1 MWLKR
6 MMPKGLYG
14 RGALILLVP
23 IVTLQL
29 VVSIL
34 FIQRHFEGVT
44 EQMTRN
50 MLTGVHYLLDAMND
64 APTPEAAAAAAE
76 ALRVPLAI
84 TGALVAGDVPATDVR
99 RIYDLSGRAIIAT
112 LRAGVPGVLSVD
124 LVENRR
130 EVRMVV
136 TSVHGPL
143 RVVIDRFR
151 VSASNPHQLLVIVL
165 FTGFLMTVIA
175 FLFLRNQLRSILRLA
190 RAAEAFGRGQ
200 ALDYTPS
207 GASEVRAAG
216 SAFLDMRARIER
228 QAEQR
233 TLMLS
238 GVSHDLRTPLTR
250 LRLGLSM
257 LPEGDETAALARDVD
272 EMEHL
277 IDTFLA
283 YARGSAP
290 EAAVPCD
297 PVALVADV
305 IDKARRAGQEVTLG
319 AADTAGETP
328 VLYAALLARAVENL
342 VGNAVR
348 YAGAAEVSVS
358 CSAGRLRILVED
370 AGPGIPADRREEAM
384 RPFTR
389 LDRARNQNSGGGVG
403 LGLAIAR
410 DAVRRSGGEL
420 RLDDSPRLGG
430 LRAEIVIPL
439 SGAPVAAAPAVSG
452 VAPGGA
458 TTGGPQ

>member
-1 MWLKR
+1 MVFIWLKR
-6 MMPKGLYG
+6 IMPQGIYG

-23 IVTLQL
+23 IITLQL

-50 MLTGVHYLLDAMND
+50 MLTGVQYMLDAMND
-64 APTPEAAAAAAE
+64 APTPEAAVAAAA
-76 ALRVPLAI
+76 ALEGPLAI
-84 TGALVAGDVPATDVR
+84 SGGLVTGAVPQADVR
-99 RIYDLSGRAIIAT
+99 TFFDLSGRAIIAT
-112 LRAGVPGVLSVD
+112 LREGVPGVLAVD

-136 TSVHGPL
+136 ASDHGPL
-143 RVVIDRFR
+143 RVVIDRNR

-175 FLFLRNQLRSILRLA
+175 FLFLRNQLRPIRRLA

-200 ALDYTPS
+200 HVNYTLA
-207 GASEVRAAG
+207 GATEVRAAG
-216 SAFLDMRARIER
+216 RSFLDMRARIER

-250 LRLGLSM
+250 MRLGLSM
-257 LPEGDETAALARDVD
+257 LPESEDTEALLHDVED
-272 EMEHL
+272 MGHL

-283 YARGSAP
+283 YARGNAP
-290 EAAVPCD
+290 EEAAPCD
-297 PVALVADV
+297 PAALVAGV
-305 IDKARRAGQEVTLG
+305 VEKARRAGQDVKLLLPEG
-319 AADTAGETP
+319 AGTP
-328 VLYAALLARAVENL
+328 LLHGALLARAVENL
-342 VGNAVR
+342 IGNAVR
-348 YAGAAEVSVS
+348 YAGAAQVSV
-358 CSAGRLRILVED
+358 ALVGTRLRILVED
-370 AGPGIPADRREEAM
+370 AGPGIPPDRRDEAM

-389 LDRARNQNSGGGVG
+389 LDTARNPNMGGGVG

-410 DAVRRSGGEL
+410 DAARRSGGDL
-420 RLDDSPRLGG
+420 RLDQSPRLGG

-439 SGAPVAAAPAVSG
+439 AVAG
-452 VAPGGA
+452 V
-458 TTGGPQ
+458 